1 MIISYYWQHFFLTI
15 KTNKLKK
22 VLNHISDDLLVKFLL
37 NEANNEEKKVVD
49 DWIHADSKNITYFIQ
64 LVKIWETSKTLAIHS
79 SIDEYTA
86 WEQFQKRIKKEDVSK
101 KMGLLQR
108 FLSNKIAASFLL
120 ILGATI
126 ITLLV
131 FKWSDDNTKIIS
143 KTTNNILVDTL
154 PDGSLIT
161 LNSKS
166 EILYSK
172 EFKKSTRE
180 VTIKGEA
187 FFKIAP
193 DKNVPFIITVDNIKV
208 IVVGTS
214 FNIKSD
220 HFNTEILVETGI
232 VNVIQG
238 NKSIQLFAG
247 EKLLISSQNKKI
259 IKSRVTDKLHDYYR
273 TKQFICNDT
282 PLWKL
287 VDVLNKV
294 FNKNIVIG
302 RDNLKDVKI
311 NSTFNNESLDRIL
324 EIIHITLDAEIVR
337 SEQAIIL
344 Q

>member
-1 MIISYYWQHFFLTI
+1 M
-15 KTNKLKK
+15 
-22 VLNHISDDLLVKFLL
+22 
-37 NEANNEEKKVVD
+37 
-49 DWIHADSKNITYFIQ
+49 
-64 LVKIWETSKTLAIHS
+64 KIWDTSKTLAIHS
-79 SIDEYTA
+79 TIDEYAA
-86 WEQFQKRIKKEDVSK
+86 WEQFQKRIKKEDVPQ
-101 KMGLLQR
+101 KMGLLRR
-108 FLSNKIAASFLL
+108 FLSLKIAASFLIL
-120 ILGATI
+120 LGATI
-126 ITLLV
+126 IALMVL
-131 FKWSDDNTKIIS
+131 KWRHENANIIS

-161 LNSKS
+161 LNKKS

-172 EFKKSTRE
+172 TFKKTTRE
-180 VTIKGEA
+180 VTLKGEA

-193 DKNVPFIITVDNIKV
+193 DKNVPFIISVDNIKV

-220 HFNTEILVETGI
+220 HLNTEILVETGI

-238 NKSIQLFAG
+238 NKSIQLLAG
-247 EKLLISSQNKKI
+247 EKLLISALNKKI
-259 IKSRVTDKLHDYYR
+259 IKSSVTDKLHDYYR

-287 VDVLNKV
+287 VDILNKV
-294 FNKNIVIG
+294 FNKNIIIG
-302 RDNLKDVKI
+302 RDKLKDVKI

-324 EIIHITLDAEIVR
+324 EIIHITLDVEIVR